1 MENDEFIFAGKRRL
15 KKAPGQVEIA
25 RSKVWALY
33 LMPLSSCR
41 RFQNYRLYLD
51 APGARKN
58 VWFLGTYAHSGE
70 LIKSRELEILDT
82 YYEGMVDWFNAAIRG
97 NVLEAPVTESN
108 GAKFEKRGLPMSEDV
123 VNKFLDIL
131 DKAWE
136 EGRPMSRFGQTEGT
150 GRYAPEEIGA
160 ALKMSK
166 IKVKAMLKEMCR
178 DGVIVTTMFNRNKK
192 LKGLKSARL
201 IEREKWWLDQWQA
214 SGSAQQSDGGSS
226 NGNG

>member
-1 MENDEFIFAGKRRL
+1 
-15 KKAPGQVEIA
+15 
-25 RSKVWALY
+25 
-33 LMPLSSCR
+33 
-41 RFQNYRLYLD
+41 
-51 APGARKN
+51 
-58 VWFLGTYAHSGE
+58 
-70 LIKSRELEILDT
+70 
-82 YYEGMVDWFNAAIRG
+82 
-97 NVLEAPVTESN
+97 
-108 GAKFEKRGLPMSEDV
+108 V

-150 GRYAPEEIGA
+150 GRYAPEEIGL

-166 IKVKAMLKEMCR
+166 IKVKAMLKDMCR
-178 DGVIVTTMFNRNKK
+178 DGIIVTTMFNRNKK